1 MTAAVL
7 DKPKCSSD
15 NRKMK
20 RKHIWIG
27 AAVFAAALFLFF
39 TAAPSLLAEESSKKE
54 NSPAE
59 ISRYLQIFEYVFS
72 YVQNHYVDEVDARIL
87 YEGAL
92 RGMLENLEDPYTSYI
107 DSEDA
112 MRTSLNDTTQ
122 GSFGGVGLSIM
133 KPLVSTPEKPA
144 YVEVASPIEGTPG
157 ARSGI
162 QAGDLI
168 IEINGT
174 DTSEITMEEVLSHLR
189 GPAGTDVQ
197 VLIRRGKAMEF
208 PVTLTR
214 AVIEVPTVKYE
225 MMEGGTGYLRI
236 VEFTPLTPDKVRE
249 ALQAFAAENFSA
261 LILDLRNNPG
271 GLITSVINVAD
282 QFLES
287 GTIVSTRSRIP
298 FENRTF
304 SASGGKT
311 EIAPGIPVVVLIN
324 KGSASASEIL
334 AGALKDHKRAYLV
347 GETTYGKGSVQQVL
361 DLLNNDMMKITVA
374 RYYTPSGANIDKQG
388 IPPDLAVSFPEL
400 TEDEEKAL
408 SELLNTTEI
417 ADFVEKNPDLT
428 PQMAETFAKT
438 LQEKYPANLPILKR
452 LVMQEYYRTHTA
464 PLYDL
469 EYDVQLRA
477 AVDLLKQ
484 NDIAGLISAT
494 KTVQEIQAESPSGGD
509 E

>member
-1 MTAAVL
+1 
-7 DKPKCSSD
+7 
-15 NRKMK
+15 
-20 RKHIWIG
+20 
-27 AAVFAAALFLFF
+27 
-39 TAAPSLLAEESSKKE
+39 
-54 NSPAE
+54 
-59 ISRYLQIFEYVFS
+59 
-72 YVQNHYVDEVDARIL
+72 
-87 YEGAL
+87 
-92 RGMLENLEDPYTSYI
+92 
-107 DSEDA
+107 
-112 MRTSLNDTTQ
+112 
-122 GSFGGVGLSIM
+122 
-133 KPLVSTPEKPA
+133 
-144 YVEVASPIEGTPG
+144 
-157 ARSGI
+157 
-162 QAGDLI
+162 
-168 IEINGT
+168 
-174 DTSEITMEEVLSHLR
+174 MEEVLSHLR